1 MPWFLIAHQ
10 LSSAWLK
17 VSGFIL
23 AYSFSHTI
31 SPDLSCLSLPWS
43 RPWDFSITHSLSL
56 PSCVFLFSQ
65 TRLLTYAFFT
75 QYQWPPLLIYG
86 LIILSNKLLRELW
99 KYHTITFLYWEDSHS
114 DNSLIS
120 APYSAPTAC
129 ARLGNTSEDEYPPV
143 GVTSFFFMSSW
154 KERIILTRQPDSA
167 LILYYTAC
175 RIEYKIK

>member
-17 VSGFIL
+17 ATGFIL

-56 PSCVFLFSQ
+56 PSCAFFFPSDSL
-65 TRLLTYAFFT
+65 TRLRFLY
-75 QYQWPPLLIYG
+75 PLSVAIS
-86 LIILSNKLLRELW
+86 IHTWKLLRELW
-99 KYHTITFLYWEDSHS
+99 KYHTIMFLYWENSHS

-120 APYSAPTAC
+120 APYSAPTAY

-154 KERIILTRQPDSA
+154 KERIILTRQPYSA

-175 RIEYKIK
+175 RIE